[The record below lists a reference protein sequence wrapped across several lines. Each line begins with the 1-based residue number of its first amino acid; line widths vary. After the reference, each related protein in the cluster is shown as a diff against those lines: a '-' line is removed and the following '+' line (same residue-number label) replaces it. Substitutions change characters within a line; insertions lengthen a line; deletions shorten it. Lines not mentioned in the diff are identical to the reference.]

1 MKNRVI
7 LLLLLFYNCDALT
20 VNPPPEVLLTEE
32 TMENIIHDQL
42 LLRTMQN
49 SRLVK
54 QDSLNVFNEDYI
66 LRKYSIQDT
75 ILAQNLEYYAQYPRR
90 MSAIY
95 SRIESRFNSMLDSLE
110 QRAKAESS
118 KKNKD

>member
-66 LRKYSIQDT
+66 LRKYNIQDT

-90 MSAIY
+90 MSAMY
-95 SRIESRFNSMLDSLE
+95 FRIESRFNSMLDSLE

>member
-1 MKNRVI
+1 MPSQLIHLRGI
-7 LLLLLFYNCDALT
+7 T
-20 VNPPPEVLLTEE
+20 HRE

-75 ILAQNLEYYAQYPRR
+75 ILAK
-90 MSAIY
+90 I
-95 SRIESRFNSMLDSLE
+95 
-110 QRAKAESS
+110 
-118 KKNKD
+118 